1 MEICLV
7 TTVAVSIDIITL
19 LITAIDNGIA
29 RRPQI
34 AMQRAFGVSLARVRR
49 TQVLQALLPL
59 AVGMPLAGGAGL
71 LAGQAYT
78 RSEEHTS
85 ELQSRGHLVCRLL
98 LEKKKQINLHA
109 EDM

>member
-78 RSEEHTS
+78 TLDDMKITTS
-85 ELQSRGHLVCRLL
+85 YWSSIGIA
-98 LEKKKQINLHA
+98 LEIGRAHV
-109 EDM
+109 